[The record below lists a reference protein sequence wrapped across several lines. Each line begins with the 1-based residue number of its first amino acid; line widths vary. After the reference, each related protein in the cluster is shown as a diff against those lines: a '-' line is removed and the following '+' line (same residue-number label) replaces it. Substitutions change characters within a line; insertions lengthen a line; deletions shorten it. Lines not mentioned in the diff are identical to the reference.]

1 MAQSPQLGALRD
13 TLRQTLEKSVAA
25 LSEEA
30 AEEDFVSILGSVG
43 AMREVAQQILDVES
57 SISQAHAAGLSSD
70 ELDATRDRLVEA
82 LQTLTREMAR

>member
-13 TLRQTLEKSVAA
+13 TLRKTIESSVAA

-30 AEEDFVSILGSVG
+30 TDEDFVSILGSVG
-43 AMREVAQQILDVES
+43 AMREVAQQILDLDA
-57 SISQAHAAGLSSD
+57 SIEQAKAAGLSTD
-70 ELDATRDRLVEA
+70 ELETTRDRMVEA